1 LELRARNKYDA
12 FDQMSAELHQLR
24 EQRDALDA
32 LAEALR
38 TRDGWLAYQAEAL
51 RDQLLELEG
60 QSTACTSDVERVR
73 TALIDWDEA
82 LQQAREDLERAR
94 SVAADWEKEVVS
106 VRAERRRD
114 RAELE
119 EARSQRSQA
128 EERAREAEGRA
139 KEAEELKAAL
149 AAKAAAV
156 VAVEEQLRPERAAR
170 QEAEG
175 QLQQERAALV
185 DARAALE
192 REHAALEG
200 ARTSLKE
207 REDEVSKLDREL
219 IALSISNEDQRRTLE
234 EQSATVVSL
243 QQAVEGG
250 RQALEV
256 ERKQVEG
263 ELPSRSFVLLIFPSG
278 VCSLLDFLY
287 SWYPGLRTAL
297 GRATDR
303 AETLQAAYDSSERE
317 LVELRAAALETCQ
330 AVEEGEAR
338 AGSSLASRL
347 RALGGHVSRR
357 MRRALHLGVQKALGV
372 VRSHYEVNF
381 EAVASGYVVPEC
393 IEDEVAMEHA
403 DALAADAA
411 KMLTEDFM
419 KFLFPDAPDTN
430 APQA

>member
-1 LELRARNKYDA
+1 
-12 FDQMSAELHQLR
+12 
-24 EQRDALDA
+24 
-32 LAEALR
+32 
-38 TRDGWLAYQAEAL
+38 LAYRAEAL

-60 QSTACTSDVERVR
+60 QSTARASAVERVR
-73 TALIDWDEA
+73 TALIDRDKA
-82 LQQAREDLERAR
+82 LQQVREDMERAR
-94 SVAADWEKEVVS
+94 SVAVDWEKEVVS
-106 VRAERRRD
+106 VRAERRRY

-128 EERAREAEGRA
+128 DERAREAEGRA

-149 AAKAAAV
+149 AAKAATV
-156 VAVEEQLRPERAAR
+156 VAAEEQLQLERAAR

-175 QLQQERAALV
+175 QLQQERAALI
-185 DARAALE
+185 DARAVLE

-200 ARTSLKE
+200 ARTPLKE
-207 REDEVSKLDREL
+207 REDEVSKLDGEL

-263 ELPSRSFVLLIFPSG
+263 ELTFRRFVLLIFPSG
-278 VCSLLDFLY
+278 ARSLLDFLC

-297 GRATDR
+297 GRVTDR
-303 AETLQAAYDSSERE
+303 AETLQAAYDSSEQE
-317 LVELRAAALETCQ
+317 LVELRPAALETCR
-330 AVEEGEAR
+330 AVEEGEAH

-357 MRRALHLGVQKALGV
+357 MLRALHLGVQKALGV

-381 EAVASGYVVPEC
+381 EAVALGYVVPEGV
-393 IEDEVAMEHA
+393 EDEVAMEHA
-403 DALAADAA
+403 GALAADAA
-411 KMLTEDFM
+411 ETLTEDFM
-419 KFLFPDAPDTN
+419 EFLFPDAADAD

>member
-1 LELRARNKYDA
+1 
-12 FDQMSAELHQLR
+12 
-24 EQRDALDA
+24 
-32 LAEALR
+32 
-38 TRDGWLAYQAEAL
+38 
-51 RDQLLELEG
+51 LELEG
-60 QSTACTSDVERVR
+60 QPTTRASAVERVR
-73 TALIDWDEA
+73 TALIDRDEA
-82 LQQAREDLERAR
+82 LQLAREDLERAR

-106 VRAERRRD
+106 VQAERWRD
-114 RAELE
+114 RVELE

-139 KEAEELKAAL
+139 KEAKELKVAL

-156 VAVEEQLRPERAAR
+156 VTAEEQLRLERAAR

-175 QLQQERAALV
+175 QLQQERATLV
-185 DARAALE
+185 DTRAALE

-200 ARTSLKE
+200 AQTSLKE
-207 REDEVSKLDREL
+207 REDEVSKLDGEL
-219 IALSISNEDQRRTLE
+219 ITLSISNEDQRRTLE

-243 QQAVEGG
+243 QHAVEGG

-263 ELPSRSFVLLIFPSG
+263 ESKFRCFVLLIFPPG
-278 VCSLLDFLY
+278 VRSLLDFLC
-287 SWYPGLRTAL
+287 SWYPDLRTAL

-303 AETLQAAYDSSERE
+303 AEMLQPAYDSSEQE
-317 LVELRAAALETCQ
+317 LVELRAAALETCR
-330 AVEEGEAR
+330 AVKEGEAH

-357 MRRALHLGVQKALGV
+357 MRRALHLGVQKALGM

-381 EAVASGYVVPEC
+381 EAVASGYVVPEGV
-393 IEDEVAMEHA
+393 EDEVAMEHA

-411 KMLTEDFM
+411 ETLTEDFM
-419 KFLFPDAPDTN
+419 EFLFPNAADADV
-430 APQA
+430 PQA